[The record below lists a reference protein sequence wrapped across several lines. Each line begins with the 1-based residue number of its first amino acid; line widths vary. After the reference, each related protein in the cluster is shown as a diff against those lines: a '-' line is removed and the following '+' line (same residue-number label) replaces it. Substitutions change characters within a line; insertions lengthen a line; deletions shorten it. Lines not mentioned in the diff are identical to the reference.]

1 MVFAVIIII
10 AAHLNIHKIVQGPD
24 RLTVDFFHGF
34 MVSVEICSRW
44 IFLCSCFSLAAPSIR
59 YPSIFRPG
67 IFFCQQKTI
76 YRSSVKDFVFERILP
91 RQTTS
96 GTLEPTWEM
105 IPWRAPLHGP
115 WLRESKELQWYWIRK
130 CNLSQVTWPNAQ
142 RKSCVAQNLCPK
154 PKDLLCWGVWC
165 LFEFFLSSRQHL
177 DLAFVTTAGVVG
189 GAAWRKQVCLSQT
202 ARNSAAS
209 AVSMKQ

>member
-1 MVFAVIIII
+1 
-10 AAHLNIHKIVQGPD
+10 
-24 RLTVDFFHGF
+24 
-34 MVSVEICSRW
+34 MVSWFCGEM
-44 IFLCSCFSLAAPSIR
+44 FSLDICVVVFLWQHP
-59 YPSIFRPG
+59 PLDTLLCLG
-67 IFFCQQKTI
+67 IFFCQNELYIDLWKI
-76 YRSSVKDFVFERILP
+76 LSLERILP

-154 PKDLLCWGVWC
+154 PKDFLCWGVWC
-165 LFEFFLSSRQHL
+165 LFEFLLSSRQHL
-177 DLAFVTTAGVVG
+177 ELVFVTNAGVVG
-189 GAAWRKQVCLSQT
+189 DAAWRKQVCLSQT
-202 ARNSAAS
+202 ARNSAAN